1 MGREGWVE
9 KEAKGRQKMEF
20 VHKNGK
26 NGGCLGSNPFVV
38 FVAVWV
44 KDVLGPEG
52 TSSSYHSEQTAGTSF
67 SLLASQL

>member
-1 MGREGWVE
+1 
-9 KEAKGRQKMEF
+9 MES
-20 VHKNGK
+20 VHENEQ

-67 SLLASQL
+67 LLRASQL